1 MQMARPKKAGNP
13 QKEESKMAESDKVFD
28 LEKIMGIFGSRN
40 SMIGLGIA
48 LVILFFFLTMG
59 VVNIPPQYVG
69 VVVDK
74 MGHKVLTT
82 PLGNGWQVYNRIKTD
97 IVLYKV
103 SARSYP
109 GDVSASE
116 KSKEY
121 TLDLKTND
129 GQSINVD
136 LTIVY
141 SLKSLEVPALHQ
153 QVGPNY
159 EDEIL
164 LPAIRSE
171 ARLTIGSF
179 SAEEIYQGKVRDAI
193 QTDVKNKLAETIAK
207 YPAIQVQDVFL
218 RHFAFNTLF
227 EEAIEAKKLAAQ
239 EVEVNKNKA
248 LAQIEEAKRQEAEAM
263 GGKLKAI
270 QEAEGRAKSAKIEA
284 DAERYKLEQEAAG
297 NLAKYKAE
305 AEGKRLA
312 ANALGSGKYVVALEF
327 AKNLPPTLKSV
338 IVPAGTNSTNLMDI
352 SGFTKGL
359 FSGVETTVKAAP
371 EPAQ

>member
-1 MQMARPKKAGNP
+1 MARQRKATSP
-13 QKEESKMAESDKVFD
+13 QKKEEIKMAELKDW
-28 LEKIMGIFGSRN
+28 LNPEKLIGALGMKNF
-40 SMIGLGIA
+40 MIGLVTVLIA
-48 LVILFFFLTMG
+48 LFFFLTLG

-69 VVVDK
+69 VLVDK
-74 MGHKVLTT
+74 LGHKVVQV
-82 PLGNGWQVYNRIKTD
+82 PLGNGWQIFNRIKTD

-109 GDVSASE
+109 GDVKASE
-116 KSKEY
+116 NSKEY
-121 TLDLKTND
+121 TMDLKTND

-153 QVGPNY
+153 QVGVNY

-193 QTDVKNKLAETIAK
+193 QTDVKNKLVETIAK

-218 RHFAFNTLF
+218 RHFAFNARF

-239 EVEVNKNKA
+239 EVEVNKNRA
-248 LAQIEEAKRQEAEAM
+248 LAQMEEAKRQEAEAM

-297 NLAKYKAE
+297 NLAMYKAE

-359 FSGVETTVKAAP
+359 FSGVEGTIKAAP
-371 EPAQ
+371 EPVQ